1 MLSLQASANNLPEEV
16 PGWTGRYSV
25 RAVIAYRGRHNKAGT
40 MQVITYQPEMAQ
52 EEILDVLL
60 SAGYKPGADNWL
72 NLVSQAKDTFSPTQA
87 EPLVAY
93 LNSRHGTTAV
103 LKPAGIPQPLMCGAS
118 MIPLLPSFKDGIV
131 YRYYTE
137 RGYSLPFKV
146 EAINLKTYLYMSRL
160 FREIKGL

>member
-60 SAGYKPGADNWL
+60 SAGY
-72 NLVSQAKDTFSPTQA
+72 
-87 EPLVAY
+87 
-93 LNSRHGTTAV
+93 
-103 LKPAGIPQPLMCGAS
+103 
-118 MIPLLPSFKDGIV
+118 
-131 YRYYTE
+131 
-137 RGYSLPFKV
+137 
-146 EAINLKTYLYMSRL
+146 
-160 FREIKGL
+160 